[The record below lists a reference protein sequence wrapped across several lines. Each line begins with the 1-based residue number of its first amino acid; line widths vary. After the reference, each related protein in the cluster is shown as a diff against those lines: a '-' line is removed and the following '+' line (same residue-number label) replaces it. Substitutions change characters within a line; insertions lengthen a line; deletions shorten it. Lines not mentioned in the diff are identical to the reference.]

1 MEQDNK
7 SAQVTVRRSKQAEEA
22 KAEARVRRECY
33 PYAEPVI
40 WTDRMLE
47 ALEKGVKGGVWFSLI
62 DKAVRMPTLVRA
74 FELVKAN
81 DGAAGVDKMSIER
94 FAKSADRYL
103 NELLKELTEG
113 KYRPLPVKRV
123 YIPKGDGKMR
133 PLGIPA
139 VRDRIVQAAV
149 RMVIEPIFEEGF
161 NDHSFGFRPGLGC
174 KDALREVDRLLRS
187 GHHFVVDADLKSYFD
202 TIPHERLMTLVEERI
217 ADSRVLRL
225 IELFLT
231 QGIMEDMQLHA
242 SETGTPQG
250 GVISP
255 LLANIYLDPLDKL
268 MEARG
273 RQMVRYADDFVIMC
287 RTKEEAENALNE
299 VRAWVTEAGLTL
311 HPEKTR
317 VVNARANGFDF
328 LGYRFERRYK
338 RPRKKSLEKLKDTI
352 RAKTPRTS
360 GQSTSDII
368 ANLNVTLRG
377 WYEYFKHSTR
387 NTFVVLD
394 ELVRRRLRSM
404 LMKRNGRK
412 GAPNGNSHWTW
423 PNAYFEGLGLFSLLK
438 AFHLELELHQRQRQ
452 H

>member
-1 MEQDNK
+1 MEQEPK
-7 SAQVTVRRSKQAEEA
+7 SARVTAQRPKQAEEA
-22 KAEARVRRECY
+22 KAEARARRACY
-33 PYAEPVI
+33 LHADPAI

-62 DKAVRMPTLVRA
+62 DKVARMTTLMRA

-81 DGAAGVDKMSIER
+81 DGAAGVDKVSIER
-94 FAKSADRYL
+94 YEKSADRYL
-103 NELLKELTEG
+103 SELLRELTEG
-113 KYRPLPVKRV
+113 NYKPLPVKRV

-139 VRDRIVQAAV
+139 VRDRVAQAAV
-149 RMVIEPIFEEGF
+149 RMAIEPIFEEGF
-161 NDHSFGFRPGLGC
+161 SDRSFGFRPGLGC

-187 GHHFVVDADLKSYFD
+187 GYHFVVDADLKSYFD
-202 TIPHERLMTLVEERI
+202 TIPHERLMTLVKEKI
-217 ADSRVLRL
+217 ADSRILRL

-231 QGIMEDMQLHA
+231 QGIMEDMQVRA

-255 LLANIYLDPLDKL
+255 LLANVYLDPLDKL
-268 MEARG
+268 MESRG
-273 RQMVRYADDFVIMC
+273 RQMIRYADDFVIMC
-287 RTKEEAENALNE
+287 QTKEEAESALNE
-299 VRAWVTEAGLTL
+299 VRSWVTEVGLTL

-317 VVNARANGFDF
+317 IVNARANGFDF
-328 LGYRFERRYK
+328 LGYRFERRHK

-368 ANLNVTLRG
+368 ANLNTTLRG
-377 WYEYFKHSTR
+377 WYEYFKHCSR

-394 ELVRRRLRSM
+394 AMVRRRLRAI
-404 LMKRNGRK
+404 LMKRHGRK
-412 GAPNGNSHWTW
+412 GIPNGNCHRIW
-423 PNAYFEGLGLFSLLK
+423 PTAYFEGLGLFSLLETY
-438 AFHLELELHQRQRQ
+438 HRELALHQRQRR